1 MTQTQ
6 TKPSIA
12 DLLSTACQLVERLD
26 RRIEDRDQAL
36 NDHDRPG
43 SAKQIA
49 LITLALELRCGLRRD
64 LALSLAAKAVG
75 GRLPIT
81 PGGLKRSASE
91 ARAIL
96 CYGLEPD
103 WRRRISALDALSDF
117 DLVGALE
124 ELVRQVNISAAVAAR
139 AGALSGAKGGR
150 PRRSPPRTSAFGR
163 ASGEP
168 ITPDDVVEHVQHLIR
183 MGAQGNPEARSRLV
197 EIDQEIRSWLH
208 LEVSRFATS
217 RSAGYERRLRGS
229 PQPMD
234 MESAAE

>member
-1 MTQTQ
+1 MIMIGQGR
-6 TKPSIA
+6 PSRSPSSPWPWSFDA
-12 DLLSTACQLVERLD
+12 VCVEIWRCPW
-26 RRIEDRDQAL
+26 
-36 NDHDRPG
+36 RPRPWAAG
-43 SAKQIA
+43 S
-49 LITLALELRCGLRRD
+49 
-64 LALSLAAKAVG
+64 
-75 GRLPIT
+75 
-81 PGGLKRSASE
+81 
-91 ARAIL
+91 
-96 CYGLEPD
+96 
-103 WRRRISALDALSDF
+103 
-117 DLVGALE
+117 
-124 ELVRQVNISAAVAAR
+124 
-139 AGALSGAKGGR
+139 LSGAKGGR